1 MRHGITNITLF
12 AGIGLGYTNNTV
24 TENFYDR
31 GDLVKTT
38 VRKYHTF
45 VFLFLKFFWITG
57 DGHSVDINVRPTPSR
72 PTPVVFHG
80 TSQKET
86 PWKHKMT

>member
-12 AGIGLGYTNNTV
+12 VGIGLGYTNNTV

-45 VFLFLKFFWITG
+45 IFLFLKFFWITG
-57 DGHSVDINVRPTPSR
+57 DGHSVDINVRPTP
-72 PTPVVFHG
+72 TPPRVETGPIGEMV
-80 TSQKET
+80 T